1 MISNNRAI
9 IDDINHLFKN
19 VVIESQFLTV
29 IQLSGIFTL
38 ITPFWF
44 CIQVNTLKL
53 NDRNSIFLMQLS
65 DEMRIIWVFVKSLRE
80 YVQVGLLSGMSLA
93 HKFKN

>member
-1 MISNNRAI
+1 LISNNRAI

-19 VVIESQFLTV
+19 IMIESQFLTV

-38 ITPFWF
+38 IIPFWF

-53 NDRNSIFLMQLS
+53 N
-65 DEMRIIWVFVKSLRE
+65 
-80 YVQVGLLSGMSLA
+80 
-93 HKFKN
+93 